1 MVNNIIVIILDLVE
15 VILGQGKSLE
25 LDNDSSLYQENN
37 KAQVKD

>member
-25 LDNDSSLYQENN
+25 LDNDSSSVSREQ
-37 KAQVKD
+37 

>member
-25 LDNDSSLYQENN
+25 LDNDSSFVSREP
-37 KAQVKD
+37 